1 MTNLIRPGL
10 MFKAFPLPYS
20 SQNTLEPTVSTYSY
34 GDRLEDRPKKDD
46 VYVICKDGSVQ
57 SRIEPDRPIGWELL
71 ELDNSWAYRVTQM
84 NHKPKPLAVSFYGW
98 ASDIPEGYTTPPPTP
113 RGAPECPD
121 APLKAI
127 YEFDEK
133 LGHCAQIINDQ
144 VQTEAMAKFVQGEMS
159 YAEMRGLCG

>member
-57 SRIEPDRPIGWELL
+57 SRVEPGRPIGWELL
-71 ELDNSWAYRVTQM
+71 ELDNTWAYRVTQM

-98 ASDIPEGYTTPPPTP
+98 ATDIPEGYTTPPPTP

-133 LGHCAQIINDQ
+133 LGHCAEIINDQ
-144 VQTEAMAKFVQGEMS
+144 VQTEAMATFVRGEMS